1 MRLGK
6 YEKIF
11 SVKGCSDVD
20 KCLRFPLERQEQNG
34 QQKKETYGNPAGIKR
49 PKAGNLQVFCASAF
63 SRNISCDRTKY
74 T

>member
-34 QQKKETYGNPAGIKR
+34 QQKKEKYGNPAGIKR

-74 T
+74 A

>member
-11 SVKGCSDVD
+11 FFFFYSEYEECM
-20 KCLRFPLERQEQNG
+20 RFSLERQEQNG
-34 QQKKETYGNPAGIKR
+34 QQKKEKYGNPAGIKR
-49 PKAGNLQVFCASAF
+49 PKAGNLQGFCASAF

>member
-34 QQKKETYGNPAGIKR
+34 QQKKEKYGNPAGIKR
-49 PKAGNLQVFCASAF
+49 PKAGNL
-63 SRNISCDRTKY
+63 
-74 T
+74 

>member
-1 MRLGK
+1 MR
-6 YEKIF
+6 KIF

-34 QQKKETYGNPAGIKR
+34 QQKKEKYGNPAGIKR
-49 PKAGNLQVFCASAF
+49 PKAGNLQGFCASAF